1 MQSITTPLLLP
12 CTYSVE
18 VNLSS
23 CFPKKERTGVE
34 KWRGIW
40 EESMDVEEYNQILL
54 SENLPKEKCTFLKV
68 KEKRI

>member
-1 MQSITTPLLLP
+1 MQSVTTPLLLP

-23 CFPKKERTGVE
+23 CFPKKEGTGVE

-40 EESMDVEEYNQILL
+40 EESMDVKEYDQYY
-54 SENLPKEKCTFLKV
+54 
-68 KEKRI
+68 